1 MEMRSFK
8 LEKTDAGRVLLWTEA
23 RRAIPQQNATCN
35 KIRLSLQRIVILFMG
50 AGPAARLPAYTSEA

>member
-8 LEKTDAGRVLLWTEA
+8 LDKTDTESVLLWTEA
-23 RRAIPQQNATCN
+23 RRAIPHQNATWN
-35 KIRLSLQRIVILFMG
+35 KIRLCLRLITMLFTG